1 MLHIPILRHGIAY
14 KSLDV
19 VRVPHHRTREPFVEI
34 SYANTGL
41 IRRDL
46 REDVQ
51 SDALRAL
58 AAIPFN
64 RMIEICAAA
73 ADHFMSAT
81 LPLGDTT
88 QSPADYVLQLSA
100 TTGMPHVLVRRNMEK
115 IAGVMR
121 EMRSV
126 LRGLTRGLDLSL
138 LDSGHGDHDGQAL
151 SFYRR
156 TQALG
161 IVLPSNSPGVH
172 SLWVPAISLKVP
184 VVMKPGSAEPWTPF
198 RIAQAF
204 IKAGCPP
211 EAFSYYPCDHAGA
224 GEILRRTGR
233 SMFFGDVAAVGGWE
247 GDPRVELHGPGYS
260 KVLVGPDA
268 DWTRHVD
275 LLVGSVAD
283 NGGRSCVNASGIW
296 AEASQADRLAATL
309 GERLAAIVPRAADD
323 EQALLAPFADAR
335 VAERISQ
342 QIDAGLQTPGATDV
356 TASFRRGPRLTVLDD
371 CTYLQPTVVL
381 CDSPDHPLANR
392 EFLFPFAA
400 VVKVS
405 DGDMAR
411 MPQPL
416 GKTLVLTALTS
427 DRSLIARLLASPL
440 VDRLN
445 VGPIATNRISWDQPH
460 EGNLFEHLYARRSFQ
475 AAGQSSGEYVAAGQP
490 SGTP

>member
-1 MLHIPILRHGIAY
+1 MLHIPILRHGVPY
-14 KSLDV
+14 TSLDV
-19 VRVPHHRTREPFVEI
+19 ARVAHHRTREPFVEL
-34 SYANTGL
+34 SQANGGL

-51 SDALRAL
+51 ADARQAL
-58 AAIPFN
+58 SAIAFN
-64 RMIEICAAA
+64 QLIEICATAA
-73 ADHFMSAT
+73 GCFMSAT
-81 LPLGDTT
+81 LPLGDTR

-100 TTGMPHVLVRRNMEK
+100 TTGMPHVLVRRNMDK
-115 IAGVMR
+115 IAGVMKA
-121 EMRSV
+121 MGSV
-126 LRGLTRGLDLSL
+126 LRGLTRGLDLSM
-138 LDSGHGDHDGQAL
+138 LDSGYGDHDGQPL
-151 SFYRR
+151 SFYPR

-161 IVLPSNSPGVH
+161 VVLPSNSPGVH
-172 SLWVPAISLKVP
+172 SLWVPAIALKMPLVL
-184 VVMKPGSAEPWTPF
+184 KPGSAEPWTPF

-233 SMFFGDVAAVGGWE
+233 SMFFGDVSAVGGWE

-260 KVLVGPDA
+260 KVLVGPDV
-268 DWTRHVD
+268 DWKAHVD
-275 LLVGSVAD
+275 LLVASIAD
-283 NGGRSCVNASGIW
+283 NGGRSCVNASGVW
-296 AEASQADRLAATL
+296 ADAARAEAIAEALAAQ
-309 GERLAAIVPRAADD
+309 LARIVPRAADD
-323 EQALLAPFADAR
+323 EQALLAPFADPG
-335 VAERISQ
+335 VAERISA
-342 QIDAGLQTPGATDV
+342 QIDAGLHTPGARDV
-356 TASFRRGPRLTVLDD
+356 TAAFRQGPRLTVLDG

-381 CDSPDHPLANR
+381 CDSPEHPLANR

-405 DGDMAR
+405 PGDMSR

-427 DRSLIARLLASPL
+427 DRSLLGRLLASPL

-445 VGPIATNRISWDQPH
+445 AGPIATNRISWDQPH

-475 AAGQSSGEYVAAGQP
+475 AADERGGERTAADLA
-490 SGTP
+490 